1 MEQLSNRVVQRKE
14 QPIRVVQFGEGNF
27 LRGFVDY
34 MIDMA
39 NEQGIFNGG
48 VAIVKPIPFGT
59 LDAFHQQDNLYTLIL
74 RGVENGQTV
83 EQTRV
88 IQSVQKAVDCYQEY
102 EDYMALARLDTL
114 EFIVSNTTEAGITLD
129 KEDKLENKPQNSYPG
144 KLTAFLY
151 ERYKHF
157 HGDRSKGVVIL
168 PVELI
173 EANGKKLKECVFSLC
188 EIWGMEQGF
197 RDWLQEAV
205 VFCSTLVDRIVSGY
219 PRDTAEQLWQKL
231 GYEDRLLDVAEPFA
245 LWVIESEK
253 DISHRFPL
261 DKAGMKIVFTKDMT
275 PFRTRKV
282 RILNGAHTSTVL
294 GAYLAGKDIV
304 LECMQDK
311 VIRKFMETVMFEEI
325 APTVALPREEVL
337 QFANSV
343 LERFD
348 NPFIKHSLLSISL
361 NSVSKWKSRILPS
374 FRDSY
379 AATGKLPKLLT
390 FSFAALLCFYCSTER
405 KADYLAGSRDGQ
417 EYKIMDDQDILD
429 FFAESSA
436 LEAREYVQ
444 AAASNTSFWGEDLT
458 AYPGFVDTVATY
470 VEKVRAVG
478 MKKVLEDL
486 TA

>member
-1 MEQLSNRVVQRKE
+1 MEQLSSRMIQKKE
-14 QPIRVVQFGEGNF
+14 QPIKVVQFGEGNF

-59 LDAFHQQDNLYTLIL
+59 LDAFRKQDNLYTLIL

-83 EQTRV
+83 EQTRI
-88 IQSVQKAVDCYQEY
+88 IQSVQKTVDCYQEY
-102 EDYMALARLDTL
+102 EEYMALARLDSL
-114 EFIVSNTTEAGITLD
+114 EFIVSNTTEAGIVLD
-129 KEDKLENKPQNSYPG
+129 KEDKLELKPQNSYPG

-151 ERYKHF
+151 ERYRYFK
-157 HGDRSKGVVIL
+157 GDRSKGVIVL

-188 EIWGMEQGF
+188 EIWNMEQDF
-197 RDWLQEAV
+197 RDWLSEAV
-205 VFCSTLVDRIVSGY
+205 IFCSTLVDRIVSGY
-219 PRDTAEQLWQKL
+219 PRDTAEELWQKL

-245 LWVIESEK
+245 LWVIESDK
-253 DISHRFPL
+253 DISERFPL
-261 DKAGMKIVFTKDMT
+261 DKAGMKIIFTKDMT

-304 LECMQDK
+304 LECMQDA
-311 VIRKFMETVMFEEI
+311 VIRKFMETVMFDEI

-374 FRDSY
+374 FKDSY

-390 FSFAALLCFYCSTER
+390 FSFAALLCFYCSTDR
-405 KADYLAGSRDGQ
+405 KADYLAGNRNGQ

-429 FFAESSA
+429 FFAKAAA
-436 LEAREYVQ
+436 LEPMEYVRTV
-444 AAASNTSFWGEDLT
+444 ASHTAFWGEDLT
-458 AYPGFVDTVATY
+458 AYHGFTETVAAY
-470 VEKVRAVG
+470 IEKVRAVG
-478 MKKVLEDL
+478 MRKVLEDL

>member
-1 MEQLSNRVVQRKE
+1 MEQLSKRMIQKKE
-14 QPIRVVQFGEGNF
+14 QPIKVVQFGEGNF

-34 MIDMA
+34 MIDVA

-48 VAIVKPIPFGT
+48 VAVVKPIPFGS
-59 LDAFHQQDNLYTLIL
+59 LEAFDQQDNLYTLIL

-83 EQTRV
+83 EQVRV
-88 IQSVQKAVDCYQEY
+88 IQSIQKAVDCYTAY

-114 EFIVSNTTEAGITLD
+114 EFIVSNTTEAGIVLD
-129 KEDKLENKPQNSYPG
+129 KEDKLELTPPKSYPG

-157 HGDRSKGVVIL
+157 GGDMSKGVVIL

-188 EIWGMEQGF
+188 KLWNLEQGF
-197 RDWLQEAV
+197 CDWLSQAV

-219 PRDTAEQLWQKL
+219 PRETAQELWNKL
-231 GYEDRLLDVAEPFA
+231 GYEDHLLDVAEPFA
-245 LWVIESEK
+245 LWVIESDT
-253 DISHRFPL
+253 DISARFPL
-261 DKAGMKIVFTKDMT
+261 DQAGMKIVFTKDMT

-304 LECMQDK
+304 LECMQDPI
-311 VIRKFMETVMFEEI
+311 IRKFMETVMFEEI

-361 NSVSKWKSRILPS
+361 NSISKWKSRILPS
-374 FRDSY
+374 FKDSY
-379 AATGKLPKLLT
+379 AATGKLPRLLT
-390 FSFAALLCFYCSTER
+390 FSFAALLCFYCSTNR
-405 KADYLAGSRDGQ
+405 AQDCLLGSRNGQ

-429 FFAESSA
+429 FFAKAAA
-436 LEAREYVQ
+436 LAPAEYVKTV
-444 AAASNTSFWGEDLT
+444 ASNTAFWGEDLT
-458 AYPGFVDTVATY
+458 AYPGFAETVTRHI
-470 VEKVRAVG
+470 EKVRQVG
-478 MKKVLEDL
+478 MQKVLQDL
-486 TA
+486 MA